1 MNVVQARSLIQKH
14 ANDPHFKVVDVRSGM
29 ERGQGYIPDSIHV
42 PLSDIETRLK

>member
-1 MNVVQARSLIQKH
+1 
-14 ANDPHFKVVDVRSGM
+14 M